1 MAKKTDVIKMPPK
14 TVLTSLLSKS
24 KEAKGE
30 LDSIKGAMGERISS
44 AVEKHNLH
52 AGAFKLV
59 GKLERMDAVKLAA
72 WLVHFD
78 DYRMKLELDKMAAP
92 DLPGMDEGDGETK
105 RPPPM
110 FEEDG
115 VTPKKQ
121 PGDGSD
127 VKMADGP
134 GTGATVN

>member
-92 DLPGMDEGDGETK
+92 DLPGMDDGDGEK
-105 RPPPM
+105 KPPAPM
-110 FEEDG
+110 FDETKATGEQGVGLDG
-115 VTPKKQ
+115 Q
-121 PGDGSD
+121 P
-127 VKMADGP
+127 
-134 GTGATVN
+134 ATVN